1 MTDQQHESGEGA
13 EAPVVR
19 DRRRIDPETGER
31 REPNPT
37 SASAAGPAQAGA
49 ASAASDANPQEEN
62 ESVAAAS
69 DELAAARA
77 EAQERLDDL
86 KRLQAEYVNYRRRVE
101 RDREAVRESA
111 KAEVLSGFLG
121 VLDDIGRAREHGD
134 LTGAFRAVGEALEA
148 AVIKAGLEQY
158 GEIGDEFDPTI
169 HEALMHGYSDDVQVT
184 TCTQILQ
191 PGYRVG
197 DRIVRPARVAVAD
210 PTEALP
216 ESAEPELV
224 EVPAP
229 EPDEGSTVEAE
240 AEDDEND
247 AQPEAESAD
256 DAERTGDN

>member
-1 MTDQQHESGEGA
+1 MTDQQHESGESA

-19 DRRRIDPETGER
+19 DRRRIDPKTGKR
-31 REPNPT
+31 REPGKT
-37 SASAAGPAQAGA
+37 SAPAGGPAQAGA
-49 ASAASDANPQEEN
+49 APAAGAAKGGSG
-62 ESVAAAS
+62 ESTVAD
-69 DELAAARA
+69 DELARARA

-101 RDREAVRESA
+101 RDRDAVRESA
-111 KAEVLSGFLG
+111 RAEVLSGFLA

-134 LTGAFRAVGEALEA
+134 LTGAFRSVGEALEA
-148 AVIKAGLEQY
+148 AVTKAGLEQF
-158 GEIGDEFDPTI
+158 GEVGDEFDPTI

-216 ESAEPELV
+216 ESEGDAGDAEPEPEL
-224 EVPAP
+224 EPDAAGETTAEEDENGEQQP
-229 EPDEGSTVEAE
+229 EP
-240 AEDDEND
+240 
-247 AQPEAESAD
+247 AD
-256 DAERTGDN
+256 DANKEDNGDN